1 MRPQV
6 TQALPG
12 TSRDPLYP
20 DSDGKPVGETD
31 YHMAAMI
38 WLREALQDFYAPKAK
53 VYVAS
58 NMLLYYEQGN
68 PRAKCDPDVF
78 VAKGVGKHQRRSFRT
93 WEEKTLPRVVFEI
106 SSGKTWRRDLKV
118 KPPLYAGLKIP
129 EYILFD
135 PEGVYLNPVLQ
146 GFRLER
152 GDYASLTPAADG
164 SLTSKEL
171 GLRMVPEYGM
181 LRLIDVRTGK
191 PVLTRQEQTEQLAAE
206 VERLRAL
213 LLQRKPPQT

>member
-1 MRPQV
+1 MKAQV

-12 TSRDPLYP
+12 TVRDPLYP
-20 DSDGKPVGETD
+20 DSDGKPLGETD

-38 WLREALQDFYAPKAK
+38 CLREALQDFHADQAK

-58 NMLLYYEQGN
+58 NMLLYYEPGN
-68 PRAKCDPDVF
+68 PRAKCDPDVL

-93 WEEKTLPRVVFEI
+93 WEEKTVPRVAFEI
-106 SSGKTWRRDLKV
+106 SSGKTWRRDLKL
-118 KPPLYAGLKIP
+118 KPGLYSRPKIA
-129 EYILFD
+129 EYFLFD
-135 PEGVYLNPVLQ
+135 PEGVYLDPVFQ
-146 GFRLER
+146 GFRLEK
-152 GDYASLTPAADG
+152 GLYVPLTPATDG

-191 PVLTRQEQTEQLAAE
+191 PVLTRQEQATELAAE

-213 LLQRKPPQT
+213 LGQRNPPPA